1 MLDLVHV
8 LGDFVEVLGIRPQ
21 VLVFNVQVEDVKVG
35 QACHKG
41 VEKVLDLLIL
51 RLCDLNVWIEK
62 LDDACNPGHDLRA
75 Q

>member
-21 VLVFNVQVEDVKVG
+21 VLVFNVQVEDVEVG
-35 QACHKG
+35 QTCHKG
-41 VEKVLDLLIL
+41 VKEVLDLLVL
-51 RLCDLNVWIEK
+51 RLCYLNVWIKK

>member
-62 LDDACNPGHDLRA
+62 LDDASNPGHDLRA